1 MTVKVPIRTVFSG
14 SNAVGLAEFQSGE
27 FIGLTHGGL
36 GASLSIGTAGQ
47 VLKVNSGATAVE
59 FGNVEAV
66 FNIDGMTDGSGITI
80 ADSDK
85 FPISDGGTEKFIV
98 ATQISSY
105 VDTKSGTL
113 SNKSISG
120 SSNTFSNIGNSS
132 LTNSSFTLTDDT
144 STTTTISLGETLKIS
159 GGTGLTSSVSG
170 DDITINLD
178 NTAVTAAT
186 YGSTTAIPVIVI
198 DQQGRITSASN
209 AAISTTLTISDDTSS
224 LATIDLGSDTLKI
237 SGTSNEI
244 ETSISGDTISIGL
257 PNNVTI
263 GNNLTVTGNLQVN
276 GTTTTINSTTVDVVN
291 SFRFEGSTADAFET
305 TLSVVEPTAD
315 RTIELPNVSGTI
327 ITTGNVTNLGSPI
340 GDLSEISTVAN
351 DDVFIAVDTSG
362 GGLKKITRSTIVSG
376 LASSSAISNLV
387 EDTTPQLG
395 GSLDVNGNTIVSVS
409 NGNISILPNGTGKVL
424 LDGNG
429 STSGVS
435 VEDGLIDIRSGTGAV
450 SKIKFYCE
458 VNNLHAQTLQ
468 AQPHSAGSSAI
479 LTLPIA
485 TGTLIGTGDS
495 GTVTNAMLAGSIA
508 NAKLSNS
515 GITIVD
521 DSSTTSSIS
530 LGESLKFTG
539 GSGIDTTISSGNVT
553 FSIDNTVPTKAF
565 AIAQA
570 IALG

>member
-1 MTVKVPIRTVFSG
+1 MVAKVPIRAIFTG
-14 SNAVGLAEFQSGE
+14 SNVTGLSEYQSGE
-27 FIGLTHGGL
+27 TID
-36 GASLSIGTAGQ
+36 
-47 VLKVNSGATAVE
+47 NE
-59 FGNVEAV
+59 F
-66 FNIDGMTDGSGITI
+66 
-80 ADSDK
+80 
-85 FPISDGGTEKFIV
+85 
-98 ATQISSY
+98 
-105 VDTKSGTL
+105 
-113 SNKSISG
+113 
-120 SSNTFSNIGNSS
+120 
-132 LTNSSFTLTDDT
+132 LTNSGITLTDDT

-159 GGTGLTSSVSG
+159 GGTGLTSSISG
-170 DDITINLD
+170 DNITINLD
-178 NTAVTAAT
+178 NTAVTANT
-186 YGSTTAIPVIVI
+186 YGSSTAIPVLTI
-198 DQQGRITSASN
+198 DQQGRITSASTN
-209 AAISTTLTISDDTSS
+209 NISTTLTISDDTST

-244 ETSISGDTISIGL
+244 ETSISGDTVTIGL

-263 GNNLTVTGNLQVN
+263 GNNLTVTGNLTVN

-305 TLSVVEPTAD
+305 TLGVIEPTAD
-315 RTIELPNVSGTI
+315 RTINLPNVSGTI
-327 ITTGNVTNLGSPI
+327 ITTGNVTDLGSPI

-362 GGLKKITRSTIVSG
+362 GGLKKITRSTLVSG

-395 GSLDVNGNTIVSVS
+395 GSLDVNGNSIVSVS

-435 VEDGLIDIRSGTGAV
+435 VEDGLIDIRSSTGAV

-458 VNNLHAQTLQ
+458 VNNAHAQTLQ
-468 AQPHSAGSSAI
+468 AQPHSAGSSAV

-485 TGTLIGTGDS
+485 TGTLIGTGDTGS
-495 GTVTNAMLAGSIA
+495 VTNAMLAGSIA

-515 GITIVD
+515 SITIVD

-530 LGESLKFTG
+530 LGDSLLLAGGTG
-539 GSGIDTTISSGNVT
+539 ITSVISGSSLT
-553 FSIDNTVPTKAF
+553 FNIDNTVATLTDTQTFTNKTLTSPKINENVAVTVTSTQLNFTSGVTSNIQTQLDAKATNAF

-570 IALG
+570 VALG